1 MKPITIKGNIHTDFR
16 GSLYFNNEFD
26 ASPVKRVYFI
36 QNKDTKIVRAWQGH
50 RIEQRWFSAVQGSF
64 EIKLIEVDDWE
75 KPSKNK
81 AVYSFIL
88 RANQLDVLHIPQGYI
103 SSIQALDSDSKLL
116 VMADYLL
123 GEIKDEYRFDAD
135 YFKK

>member
-1 MKPITIKGNIHTDFR
+1 MKPITIEGKVHTDFR

-36 QNKDTKIVRAWQGH
+36 QNKDTETVRAWQGH

-75 KPSKNK
+75 NPSKNV
-81 AVYSFIL
+81 AVHSFLL

>member
-1 MKPITIKGNIHTDFR
+1 MKPITIEGKVHTDFR

-36 QNKDTKIVRAWQGH
+36 QNKDTETVRAWQGH
-50 RIEQRWFSAVQGSF
+50 RIEQRWFSAIQGSF

-75 KPSKNK
+75 NPSKNR

-88 RANQLDVLHIPQGYI
+88 SAKQLDVLHIPQGYI
-103 SSIQALDSDSKLL
+103 SSIQALDSNSKLL

>member
-1 MKPITIKGNIHTDFR
+1 MKPITIKGNVHTDFR

-50 RIEQRWFSAVQGSF
+50 KIEQRWFSAVQGSF

-75 KPSKNK
+75 SPSKN
-81 AVYSFIL
+81 VVVHSFLL

-116 VMADYLL
+116 VMADYLV

-135 YFKK
+135 YFKN